1 MVITELR
8 IGARKSPLARAQAD
22 VVAELLAAHGVRS
35 TFVGITTAGDVDSR
49 QLTEIGGTGV
59 FATAVR
65 GALRDRSVDL
75 AVHSLKD
82 LPTLQPDDLEIIAIP
97 EREDSRDVLIG
108 CRLDELEDGSRV
120 GTGAP
125 RRALQMLDWARRR
138 GIRLEIVPVRGN
150 VGTRL
155 DLVAT
160 AQVTAV
166 LLAAAGLR
174 RLGYASLEESD
185 NSDIVVRGLP
195 AQVLSPAEM
204 LPAPGQGALALEVSR
219 GLSPD
224 LRTAVAT
231 LDHPHSR
238 AESLAERGFL
248 AALEAG
254 CTAPVG
260 ARAVVKSVRDTSVD
274 LTLAAVIGR
283 TLSSS
288 LSEPAKS
295 PPLRLEVRGSTSDPA
310 AYGAATGRSVL
321 AELRDLQRS
330 RRPGA
335 EAEQ

>member
-1 MVITELR
+1 MTAEIR
-8 IGARKSPLARAQAD
+8 IGARKSPLARAQVD
-22 VVAELLAAHGVRS
+22 EVAAQLARHGMRS
-35 TFVGITTAGDVDSR
+35 TFIGITTAGDVDSR

-59 FATAVR
+59 FASAVR
-65 GALRDRSVDL
+65 GALRDGSVDL

-82 LPTLQPDDLEIIAIP
+82 LPTLQPDDLEIVAIP
-97 EREDSRDVLIG
+97 ERADSRDVLVG
-108 CRLDELEDGSRV
+108 CRLDDLQDGSRV

-125 RRALQMLDWARRR
+125 RRALQVLDWARRR
-138 GIRLEIVPVRGN
+138 GIVVEIVPVRGN

-160 AQVTAV
+160 EQVTAV

-174 RLGYASLEESD
+174 RLGYASLEVSD
-185 NSDIVVRGLP
+185 NSDIVVKGLP
-195 AQVLSPAEM
+195 AQVLGPTEM
-204 LPAPGQGALALEVSR
+204 LPAPGQGALALEVSAS
-219 GLSPD
+219 LSRD
-224 LRTAVAT
+224 LRTAIAT
-231 LDHPHSR
+231 LDDPPSR

-295 PPLRLEVRGSTSDPA
+295 SPLRIEVQGSTSDPA

-330 RRPGA
+330 WHPPA

>member
-1 MVITELR
+1 MITELR
-8 IGARKSPLARAQAD
+8 IGARKSPLARAQVD

-35 TFVGITTAGDVDSR
+35 TFVGITTTGDVDSR

-59 FATAVR
+59 FANAVR
-65 GALRDRSVDL
+65 AALRDRSVDL

-97 EREDSRDVLIG
+97 EREDSRDVLVG

-138 GIRLEIVPVRGN
+138 GIQLEIVPVRGN

-160 AQVTAV
+160 TQITAV

-195 AQVLSPAEM
+195 AQVLSAAEM
-204 LPAPGQGALALEVSR
+204 LPAPGQGALALEVST

-224 LRTAVAT
+224 LRAAVAT

-238 AESLAERGFL
+238 AECLAERGFL

-295 PPLRLEVRGSTSDPA
+295 PPLRLEVHGSTSDPA

-330 RRPGA
+330 RRPRA